1 MPINDDGVVEYVEI
15 NGEKVPKIVVPAEI
29 TITNTVTGKEY
40 GSAKEAE
47 DDVADPAT
55 DTKAEHIRQDVV
67 ISAAIHKI
75 LEGKAGDVQC
85 Q

>member
-29 TITNTVTGKEY
+29 TITNTVTVKEY
-40 GSAKEAE
+40 GSAKEAD

-75 LEGKAGDVQC
+75 LEGKAGDV
-85 Q
+85 

>member
-15 NGEKVPKIVVPAEI
+15 NGGKVPKIVVPAEI

-40 GSAKEAE
+40 GSAKEAD

-75 LEGKAGDVQC
+75 LEGKAGDV
-85 Q
+85 

>member
-1 MPINDDGVVEYVEI
+1 MPIKDDGVVEYFEI
-15 NGEKVPKIVVPAEI
+15 NGEQVPKIVVPAEI

-40 GSAKEAE
+40 GSAKEAD

-55 DTKAEHIRQDVV
+55 DPKAEHIRQDVV

-75 LEGKAGDVQC
+75 LEGKAGDV
-85 Q
+85 

>member
-29 TITNTVTGKEY
+29 TIPNTVTGKEY

-67 ISAAIHKI
+67 ISAAI
-75 LEGKAGDVQC
+75 Q
-85 Q
+85 

>member
-75 LEGKAGDVQC
+75 LEGKAGEV
-85 Q
+85 

>member
-29 TITNTVTGKEY
+29 TITNTVAGKEY
-40 GSAKEAE
+40 GSAKEAD

-75 LEGKAGDVQC
+75 LEGKAGEV
-85 Q
+85 

>member
-29 TITNTVTGKEY
+29 TIINTVTGKEY
-40 GSAKEAE
+40 GSAKEAD

-55 DTKAEHIRQDVV
+55 DTKSEHIRQDVV

-75 LEGKAGDVQC
+75 LEGKAGDV
-85 Q
+85 

>member
-40 GSAKEAE
+40 GSAKEAD

-75 LEGKAGDVQC
+75 LEGKAGEV
-85 Q
+85 

>member
-40 GSAKEAE
+40 GSAKEAD

-55 DTKAEHIRQDVV
+55 DTKAEHNRQDVV

-75 LEGKAGDVQC
+75 LEGKAGDV
-85 Q
+85 

>member
-15 NGEKVPKIVVPAEI
+15 NGEKVPKFVVPAEI

-40 GSAKEAE
+40 GSAKEAD

-75 LEGKAGDVQC
+75 LEGKAGDV
-85 Q
+85 

>member
-40 GSAKEAE
+40 GSAKEAD

-75 LEGKAGDVQC
+75 FEGKAGDV
-85 Q
+85 

>member
-1 MPINDDGVVEYVEI
+1 MPINDDGVVEFVEI

-40 GSAKEAE
+40 GSAKEAD

-75 LEGKAGDVQC
+75 LEGKAGDV
-85 Q
+85 

>member
-29 TITNTVTGKEY
+29 T
-40 GSAKEAE
+40 KEAD

-75 LEGKAGDVQC
+75 LEGKAGDV
-85 Q
+85 

>member
-29 TITNTVTGKEY
+29 TITNTVTGQEY

-47 DDVADPAT
+47 DDVANPAT

-75 LEGKAGDVQC
+75 LEGKAGDV
-85 Q
+85 